1 MTTSSLTLNRFI
13 LLNPL
18 NPDDFSCTYAE
29 MIEALEEFGVK
40 TLMSHDTLG
49 NTSVYAVS
57 GNKDTLINMCEQV
70 ELPGI
75 VLEYTAVYDQANIV
89 S

>member
-1 MTTSSLTLNRFI
+1 MTKFI

-18 NPDDFSCTYAE
+18 NPDDFSCTYDE

-40 TLMSHDTLG
+40 TLLSHDTLG
-49 NTSVYAVS
+49 NTTVYAVS
-57 GNKDTLINMCEQV
+57 GSKDTLLNMCETV

-75 VLEYTAVYDQANIV
+75 VLEYTAVYDQMV
-89 S
+89 SMS